1 MPPTTHRKLQCLLI
15 LLTALISLATA
26 ASAQEPAK
34 KEPPKS
40 EPTKKTIQTQK
51 IVEQGVAIEF
61 TAEPLVLN
69 VNSIRAAEDVNVRFT
84 VTDTTTGTPVKGL
97 GLSAWISMREGTNKT
112 ELTQCREKIQ
122 SYLTGSMRARPDVDL
137 NSYYILALNKSPD
150 ISVIDPLLGFG
161 GSKLLTLVM
170 MKSPGEDW
178 LLTGDGELLFVTLP
192 AINQVA
198 VITTRSWK
206 VLNYIDVGTTPTRIT
221 IQPDQHYIWVANDG
235 NEKDGGVTVIEPATL
250 KVAAKI
256 ATGAGNHDIVI
267 SSDNRFAFVSNRES
281 ETVSVI
287 DVQKLEKVSDVK
299 VGPGPASLALSQLS
313 KAIYVASEKDGS
325 ITVIDEQTQKV
336 LAQLKTKPGSRQ
348 VRFAPGGRYGF
359 VLNTKE
365 SLVSIFD
372 AASNRMLH
380 EVTVGKAPDKIMFS
394 DTCAFVRSLD
404 TEIVAMLRLGT
415 IGKEVDVTDF
425 PGGQIPPRKG
435 SEPVHADSIVLA
447 PEGNSVIIANPVDKS
462 LYYYTEGMA
471 APMGNFQN
479 YRREPL
485 AVLVVDRSLREIK
498 PGVYSTTIKLPASG
512 RYDVAFLNDSPRVS
526 HCFDLS
532 ADVNPAMKEEKPVA
546 LRIEHQLKELTM
558 PVGKD
563 FTFRFKVMDT
573 ATGNPKA
580 DLKDVRVLT
589 FMSAGAWQRR
599 DLATPVGNGMYEI
612 KLNVPESGVYMVFFE
627 SASMGVRYKDLPYLM
642 LHAVADTHTKPS
654 AAAPGRLYSHA
665 VQAKNYVC
673 PMHPEVKS
681 RKPGTCP
688 KCKMDLRL
696 AKPET
701 AAPAAKPAAPTPVY
715 ASGRKMI
722 IPDVEVLDQDGREL
736 HFYTD
741 LIKDKTVAI
750 NFIFTNCTTICPPLA
765 ATFARV
771 QKEMGD
777 KVGKDVHFISISVDP
792 LTDTPER
799 LKAWGAKFKAG
810 AGWTFVT
817 GEKQE
822 MDKLLNALGAAV
834 SKREDHTPA
843 MIIGN
848 DAKGV
853 WTRTYGLAKTGQIV
867 GLILDVM
874 AGKAEETSANEVA
887 KP

>member
-1 MPPTTHRKLQCLLI
+1 MAHQKIRSSIILI
-15 LLTALISLATA
+15 FLATTVLG
-26 ASAQEPAK
+26 Q
-34 KEPPKS
+34 EPPK
-40 EPTKKTIQTQK
+40 KTQTQK
-51 IVEQGVAIEF
+51 IVEQGIAIEF
-61 TAEPLVLN
+61 TAEPLVQN
-69 VNSIRAAEDVNVRFT
+69 VNSIRAAEDVKVKFA

-97 GLSAWISMREGTNKT
+97 GLSAWISTREGKT
-112 ELTQCREKIQ
+112 EPAQCREKIQ
-122 SYLTGSMRARPDVDL
+122 SYITGSMRARPDVDL

-170 MKSPGEDW
+170 LKSPGEDW
-178 LLTGDGELLFVTLP
+178 LLTRDGELLFVTLP

-206 VLNYIDVGTTPTRIT
+206 VIDYIDVGTTPTRIT
-221 IQPDQHYIWVANDG
+221 MQPDDHYIWVANGDDK
-235 NEKDGGVTVIEPATL
+235 EGGVTVIDPATL

-256 ATGAGNHDIVI
+256 ATGAGGHDIVI
-267 SSDNRFAFVSNRES
+267 GSDSRVAFVSNHES
-281 ETVSVI
+281 ESVSVI
-287 DVQKLEKVSDVK
+287 DVQKLEKLNDVK
-299 VGPGPASLALSQLS
+299 VGPGPASLALSELS
-313 KAIYVASEKDGS
+313 KAIYVASEGDGS
-325 ITVIDEQTQKV
+325 ITVIDEKSQQVT
-336 LAQLKTKPGSRQ
+336 ARLKTKPGARSI
-348 VRFAPGGRYGF
+348 RFAPGGRYGF

-365 SLVSIFD
+365 STLNIFD

-380 EVTVGKAPDKIMFS
+380 EVKVGKAPDQIIFS
-394 DTCAFVRSLD
+394 DTFAFVRSLD
-404 TEIVAMLRLGT
+404 TEVVSMLRLGT
-415 IGKEVDVTDF
+415 IDKEVDITDF
-425 PGGQIPPRKG
+425 PGGQAAPRKG
-435 SEPVHADSIVLA
+435 SDPVHADSIVLA
-447 PEGNSVIIANPVDKS
+447 PERNSVILANPVDKS

-485 AVLVVDRSLREIK
+485 AALVVDRSLREIK
-498 PGVYSTTIKLPASG
+498 PGVYSTTIKLPVSG
-512 RYDVAFLNDSPRVS
+512 HYDVAFLNDSPRVS

-532 ADVNPAMKEEKPVA
+532 ADANPSLKEQKSVA
-546 LRIEHQLKELTM
+546 LRIEHQLKEMTM

-563 FTFRFKVMDT
+563 FTLRFKLTDT
-573 ATGNPKA
+573 TTGNPKS
-580 DLKDVRVLT
+580 DLKDLRVLT
-589 FMSAGAWQRR
+589 FMSAGGWQRR
-599 DLATPVGNGMYEI
+599 DFATSVGNGMYEI
-612 KLNVPESGVYMVFFE
+612 KINVPESGVYMVFFE
-627 SASMGVRYKDLPYLM
+627 SASMGVKYRDLPYLM
-642 LHAVADTHTKPS
+642 LHAVAEAKTESS
-654 AAAPGRLYSHA
+654 AGAPRQLYSHA
-665 VQAKNYVC
+665 VLKKAYTC

-681 RKPGTCP
+681 NRPGTCP

-696 AKPET
+696 TKPE
-701 AAPAAKPAAPTPVY
+701 AIEKPAEPTPAY
-715 ASGRKMI
+715 ASGRKMM
-722 IPDVEVLDQDGREL
+722 IPDVNVFDQDGNAL
-736 HFYTD
+736 HFYSD

-771 QKEMGD
+771 QKDMGD

-799 LKAWGAKFKAG
+799 LKAWGARFKAG

-874 AGKAEETSANEVA
+874 AGKVEETSANEEA

>member
-1 MPPTTHRKLQCLLI
+1 MSPATHRLVILI
-15 LLTALISLATA
+15 TALISLASVVTG
-26 ASAQEPAK
+26 QEPAK
-34 KEPPKS
+34 K
-40 EPTKKTIQTQK
+40 TTQTQK
-51 IVEQGVAIEF
+51 IVEQGIAIEF
-61 TAEPLVLN
+61 TAEPLVQN

-84 VTDTTTGTPVKGL
+84 VTDTTSGTPVKGL
-97 GLSAWISMREGTNKT
+97 GLSAWISMREGNKT
-112 ELTQCREKIQ
+112 SEPVQCRDKIQ

-137 NSYYILALNKSPD
+137 NSYYILSLNKSPD

-170 MKSPGEDW
+170 LKSPGEDW
-178 LLTGDGELLFVTLP
+178 LLTRDGELLFVTLP
-192 AINQVA
+192 ATSQVA

-206 VLNYIDVGTTPTRIT
+206 VIDYIDAGTRPTRIRM
-221 IQPDQHYIWVANDG
+221 QPDQHYVWVTND
-235 NEKDGGVTVIEPATL
+235 DGVTVIDPATL

-256 ATGAGNHDIVI
+256 ATAAGEHDIVI
-267 SSDNRFAFVSNRES
+267 SSDSRFAFVSNHENA
-281 ETVSVI
+281 TVSVVDI
-287 DVQKLEKVSDVK
+287 QKLEKLNDVK
-299 VGPGPASLALSQLS
+299 VGPEPESMALSELS
-313 KAIYVASEKDGS
+313 KAIYVAAETDGS
-325 ITVIDEQTQKV
+325 IAVIDEKSREV
-336 LAQLKTKPGSRQ
+336 IAQMKTKPGARSI
-348 VRFAPGGRYGF
+348 RFAPGGRYGF
-359 VLNTKE
+359 VVNTKG
-365 SLVSIFD
+365 STINIFD

-380 EVTVGKAPDKIMFS
+380 EVTVGKAPDQIIFS
-394 DTCAFVRSLD
+394 DTFAFVRSLD
-404 TEIVAMLRLGT
+404 TETVAMLRLGT
-415 IGKEVDVTDF
+415 IGKEVDITDF
-425 PGGQIPPRKG
+425 PGGQVPPRKG

-447 PEGNSVIIANPVDKS
+447 PEGNSVILANPVDKT
-462 LYYYTEGMA
+462 LYYYQEGMA

-485 AVLVVDRSLREIK
+485 AVLVVDRSLREVR
-498 PGVYSTTIKLPASG
+498 PGVYSTIIKLPASG

-526 HCFDLS
+526 HCFDLT
-532 ADVNPAMKEEKPVA
+532 ADTNPALKEQKPVA
-546 LRIEHQLKELTM
+546 LRLEHQLKEMTM

-563 FTFRFKVMDT
+563 FTFRFKLTDT
-573 ATGNPKA
+573 ATGDPKA
-580 DLKDVRVLT
+580 GLKDVRVLT
-589 FMSAGAWQRR
+589 FMNAGAWQRR
-599 DLATPVGNGMYEI
+599 DFATSVGNGVYEI

-627 SASMGVRYKDLPYLM
+627 SASMGVRYRDLPYLTV
-642 LHAVADTHTKPS
+642 HAVAE
-654 AAAPGRLYSHA
+654 AGRLNSHA
-665 VQAKNYVC
+665 VGRTAYVC

-681 RKPGTCP
+681 SKAGKCP

-696 AKPET
+696 AKEET
-701 AAPAAKPAAPTPVY
+701 KPDESTTNSIR
-715 ASGRKMI
+715 SGSMT
-722 IPDVEVLDQDGREL
+722 IPDVEVLDQDGNAL
-736 HFYTD
+736 HFYRD

-777 KVGKDVHFISISVDP
+777 KVGNDVHFISISVDP

-817 GEKQE
+817 GEKQQ

-874 AGKAEETSANEVA
+874 AGKEATQ
-887 KP
+887 

>member
-1 MPPTTHRKLQCLLI
+1 MPPTTHRNIAISIFTLI
-15 LLTALISLATA
+15 FLTT
-26 ASAQEPAK
+26 SAFGQEP
-34 KEPPKS
+34 P
-40 EPTKKTIQTQK
+40 KKTIQTQK
-51 IVEQGVAIEF
+51 IVEQGIAIEF
-61 TAEPLVLN
+61 TAEPLVQN
-69 VNSIRAAEDVNVRFT
+69 VNSIRAAEDVNVRFK

-97 GLSAWISMREGTNKT
+97 GLSAWISLREGDNEPTK
-112 ELTQCREKIQ
+112 CHDKIQ

-170 MKSPGEDW
+170 LKSPGEDW
-178 LLTGDGELLFVTLP
+178 LLTRDGELLFVTLP

-206 VLNYIDVGTTPTRIT
+206 VIDYIDTGITPARIT
-221 IQPDQHYIWVANDG
+221 TQPDQHYVWVANDG
-235 NEKDGGVTVIEPATL
+235 TEKDGGVTVIDPATL

-256 ATGAGNHDIVI
+256 ATGAGEHNIVI
-267 SSDNRFAFVSNRES
+267 SSDSRFAFVSNREN
-281 ETVSVI
+281 ETVSIV
-287 DVQKLEKVSDVK
+287 DVQTLKKLDDVK
-299 VGPGPASLALSQLS
+299 VGPGPASMALSELS
-313 KAIYVASEKDGS
+313 KAIYVASEMDGTV
-325 ITVIDEQTQKV
+325 TVIDEQSRKV
-336 LAQLKTKPGSRQ
+336 TAQMKTKPGARSI
-348 VRFAPGGRYGF
+348 RFAPGGRYGF

-365 SLVSIFD
+365 STIFIFD

-380 EVTVGKAPDKIMFS
+380 EVKVGKAPDQIMFS
-394 DTCAFVRSLD
+394 DTFAFVRSLD
-404 TEIVAMLRLGT
+404 TEIVSMLRLGT

-435 SEPVHADSIVLA
+435 STPVHADSIVLA
-447 PEGNSVIIANPVDKS
+447 PEGNAVVIANPVDKS

-479 YRREPL
+479 YRREPM
-485 AVLVVDRSLREIK
+485 AALVVDRSLREIK
-498 PGVYSTTIKLPASG
+498 PGIYSTTVKLPASG
-512 RYDVAFLNDSPRVS
+512 RYDVAFLNDSPSVS

-532 ADVNPAMKEEKPVA
+532 ADANPSLKEEKPVA
-546 LRIEHQLKELTM
+546 LRIEHQLKDLTL

-563 FTFRFKVMDT
+563 FTFRFKLTDA

-589 FMSAGAWQRR
+589 FMSAGGWQRR
-599 DLATPVGNGMYEI
+599 DLATSVGNGMYEI
-612 KLNVPESGVYMVFFE
+612 KINVPESGVYMVFVE
-627 SASMGVRYKDLPYLM
+627 SASMGVKYRDLPYLM
-642 LHAVADTHTKPS
+642 LHAVAEAQTKS
-654 AAAPGRLYSHA
+654 NAGAPRQLYAHA
-665 VQAKNYVC
+665 VLKKAYAC
-673 PMHPEVKS
+673 PMHPDVRS
-681 RKPGTCP
+681 TKPGKCP

-696 AKPET
+696 TKAET
-701 AAPAAKPAAPTPVY
+701 NIPVSQSTEPAPGD
-715 ASGRKMI
+715 SGRKLS
-722 IPDVEVLDQDGREL
+722 IPDVEVLDQDGNAL
-736 HFYTD
+736 HFYRD

-777 KVGKDVHFISISVDP
+777 KVGKDVHFISLSVDP

-874 AGKAEETSANEVA
+874 AGKVEETSATEEA

>member
-1 MPPTTHRKLQCLLI
+1 MAHRKIRSLVILI
-15 LLTALISLATA
+15 TCFLTTA
-26 ASAQEPAK
+26 VLGQ
-34 KEPPKS
+34 
-40 EPTKKTIQTQK
+40 EPTKKTTQTQK
-51 IVEQGVAIEF
+51 IVEQGIAIEF
-61 TAEPLVLN
+61 TAEPLVQN
-69 VNSIRAAEDVNVRFT
+69 ANSIKAAEDVNVRFK

-97 GLSAWISMREGTNKT
+97 GLSAWISTREGNKT
-112 ELTQCREKIQ
+112 EPTQCREKIQ

-137 NSYYILALNKSPD
+137 NSYYLLALNKSPD

-178 LLTGDGELLFVTLP
+178 LLTRDGELLFVTLP

-206 VLNYIDVGTTPTRIT
+206 VIDYIDVGTTPERIT
-221 IQPDQHYIWVANDG
+221 MQPDQHYIWVAN
-235 NEKDGGVTVIEPATL
+235 EGGVTVIDPATL

-256 ATGAGNHDIVI
+256 ATGTGGHEIVI
-267 SSDNRFAFVSNRES
+267 SSDSRFAFVANQES
-281 ETVSVI
+281 ESVSVV
-287 DVQKLEKVSDVK
+287 DVQKLEKLSDVK
-299 VGPGPASLALSQLS
+299 VGPAPASMALSELS
-313 KAIYVASEKDGS
+313 KAIYVASESDGS
-325 ITVIDEQTQKV
+325 ITVIDEQNQKV
-336 LAQLKTKPGSRQ
+336 IAHMKTKPGARSI
-348 VRFAPGGRYGF
+348 RFAPGGRYGF

-365 SLVSIFD
+365 SMVNIFD

-380 EVTVGKAPDKIMFS
+380 EVKVGKAPDQIIFS
-394 DTCAFVRSLD
+394 DTFAFVRSLD
-404 TEIVAMLRLGT
+404 TEVVAMLRLGN
-415 IGKEVDVTDF
+415 IDKEVDITDF
-425 PGGQIPPRKG
+425 PGGQAAPRKG

-447 PEGNSVIIANPVDKS
+447 PEGNSVILANPVDKV

-485 AVLVVDRSLREIK
+485 AVLVVDRSLRETK
-498 PGVYSTTIKLPASG
+498 PGVYSTTIKLPVSG
-512 RYDVAFLNDSPRVS
+512 HYDVAFLNDSPRVS

-532 ADVNPAMKEEKPVA
+532 ADANPALKEQKSVA
-546 LRIEHQLKELTM
+546 LRIEHQMKEMTL

-563 FTFRFKVMDT
+563 FTFRFKLTDT
-573 ATGNPKA
+573 TTGNPKS
-580 DLKDVRVLT
+580 DLKDLRVLT
-589 FMSAGAWQRR
+589 FMSAGGWQRR
-599 DLATPVGNGMYEI
+599 DIATSVGNGMYEI
-612 KLNVPESGVYMVFFE
+612 KLNVPESGVYMLFFE
-627 SASMGVRYKDLPYLM
+627 SASMGVKYKDLPYLM
-642 LHAVADTHTKPS
+642 LHAVAETKAES
-654 AAAPGRLYSHA
+654 SVVAPRQLYSHA
-665 VQAKNYVC
+665 VVKKAYAC

-681 RKPGTCP
+681 NKPGTCP

-696 AKPET
+696 TKAEPE
-701 AAPAAKPAAPTPVY
+701 KPAQPTPAY

-722 IPDVEVLDQDGREL
+722 IPDVEVLDQDGNAL
-736 HFYTD
+736 HFYRD

-765 ATFARV
+765 ATFAHV

-777 KVGKDVHFISISVDP
+777 KLGKDVHFISISVDP

-810 AGWTFVT
+810 PGWTFVT

-874 AGKAEETSANEVA
+874 AGKVEETSANEEA